1 MGTSKNNFKTRKNEL
16 EDSSGLSKNN
26 GKDVKYRIRKQQ
38 EKESKEE
45 VDEFLTENQSRT
57 NRVP

>member
-16 EDSSGLSKNN
+16 EDTSGLSKNN
-26 GKDVKYRIRKQQ
+26 GKDVKYRIRKQE

-45 VDEFLTENQSRT
+45 IDEFITEKQSGT
-57 NRVP
+57 DRVF